1 MSSWTFLFVYL
12 FIYFIVSSL
21 LLFLV
26 IVSSAWIRDFVGS
39 LALVSIVLGS
49 VLMPL
54 LGFQAQRCLF
64 WIVHSFYASFSVPV
78 PFLSLSRNSFMD
90 EAPCLSHAISLDTML
105 F

>member
-1 MSSWTFLFVYL
+1 MCLRGPFYL

-39 LALVSIVLGS
+39 IALVSIVLGS

-64 WIVHSFYASFSVPV
+64 WIVHFFYASFSVPV

-90 EAPCLSHAISLDTML
+90 EVPCLSHAISLDTML

>member
-1 MSSWTFLFVYL
+1 MCLRGPFYL

-26 IVSSAWIRDFVGS
+26 IVSSAWIRDFAGS
-39 LALVSIVLGS
+39 LALVSVVLGS
-49 VLMPL
+49 ILMPL
-54 LGFQAQRCLF
+54 LGFQVQRCLF